1 MRKYDWGQQQSKWKC
16 KFHIRFPR
24 EKLEEGK
31 RSVIY
36 YSTYLISSPP
46 SVVAMIQH
54 YPSQGKKWNKGPAI
68 YSSSRVWNINSLSP
82 ENCWCSTTEGISN
95 QALRVTQSPEPT
107 TSTKFI
113 MLLLL
118 CQKLWWKRCSKNLW
132 GLAKFFSATLATPI
146 NINHILQ
153 LWLLELSG
161 SGMVDVHG
169 TQLLVSNLPDQF

>member
-95 QALRVTQSPEPT
+95 QALRVIQSPEPT
-107 TSTKFI
+107 TSTIFGCDTPS
-113 MLLLL
+113 LPE
-118 CQKLWWKRCSKNLW
+118 
-132 GLAKFFSATLATPI
+132 TLMEKVQQES
-146 NINHILQ
+146 L
-153 LWLLELSG
+153 G
-161 SGMVDVHG
+161 SGQVLFSHFG
-169 TQLLVSNLPDQF
+169 HPH